1 MGNSQQAKQQMAV
14 AASETEK
21 SLAAPE
27 AGEAIDIAQ
36 LSDQAFVDLFVQ
48 EHSRDL
54 YQYALRLANDSAR
67 AEDLVQQTLIQA
79 WRRRSQLEKVD
90 RLRSWLMTILRN
102 TFLKELSRQGRE
114 LQWDSEIDLPDT
126 QSTSDRDRFEATEIR
141 EYISKLPEEFRVV
154 LLMFY
159 FEELSYIE
167 IAEQLQVKI
176 GTVMSRLSRAKQK
189 LKSMFEGEA
198 EE

>member
-1 MGNSQQAKQQMAV
+1 MAV

-36 LSDQAFVDLFVQ
+36 LSDQAFVDLFIQ

-67 AEDLVQQTLIQA
+67 AEDLVQQTLIQG

-126 QSTSDRDRFEATEIR
+126 QSTSDRDRFEAAEIHD
-141 EYISKLPEEFRVV
+141 YISKLPEEFRVV

>member
-27 AGEAIDIAQ
+27 AGEAIDFAQ
-36 LSDQAFVDLFVQ
+36 LSDQAFVDLFIQ

-67 AEDLVQQTLIQA
+67 AEDLVQQTLIQG

-114 LQWDSEIDLPDT
+114 LQWDSEIELPDT
-126 QSTSDRDRFEATEIR
+126 QSTSDRDRFEAAEIHD
-141 EYISKLPEEFRVV
+141 YISKLPEEFRVV